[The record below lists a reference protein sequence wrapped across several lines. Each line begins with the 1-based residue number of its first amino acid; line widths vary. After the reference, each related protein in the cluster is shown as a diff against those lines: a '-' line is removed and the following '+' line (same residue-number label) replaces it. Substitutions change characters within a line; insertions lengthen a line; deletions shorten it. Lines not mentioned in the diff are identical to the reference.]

1 MRRNSYTL
9 LYYIGVLV
17 VLMLTACNDKTVYH
31 DYEQTSA
38 SGWEKN
44 DPLSF
49 TIPPIQET
57 GNYTEEVGMRING
70 SFPFLSLSLIVEQT
84 KLNTGEKQCDTLVC
98 ELINKR
104 GYPQGKGV
112 SQYQYLFPLK
122 TLQLNKGDSL
132 RIEIRHDMKREIL
145 PGITDVGLKVSK
157 TSRANKVAAR
167 IKAQKDKQ

>member
-1 MRRNSYTL
+1 
-9 LYYIGVLV
+9 
-17 VLMLTACNDKTVYH
+17 MLTACNDKTVYH
-31 DYEQTSA
+31 DYEQTPA

-44 DPLSF
+44 DPLSL
-49 TIPPIQET
+49 TLPPIQET
-57 GNYTEEVGMRING
+57 GNYKEEVGMRING

-132 RIEIRHDMKREIL
+132 YIEIRHDMKREIL

>member
-1 MRRNSYTL
+1 M
-9 LYYIGVLV
+9 LV

-31 DYEQTSA
+31 DYEQTPA

-49 TIPPIQET
+49 TLPPIQET
-57 GNYTEEVGMRING
+57 GNYKEEVGMRING

-132 RIEIRHDMKREIL
+132 YIEIRHDMKREIL

>member
-1 MRRNSYTL
+1 MQRNNYTL
-9 LYYIGVLV
+9 LYIGVLV

-31 DYEQTSA
+31 YYEQTPA

-44 DPLSF
+44 DLLSF
-49 TIPPIQET
+49 TIPSIQET

-132 RIEIRHDMKREIL
+132 HIEIHHDMKREIV
-145 PGITDVGLKVSK
+145 PGITDVGFKLSK
-157 TSRANKVAAR
+157 TSRADKIAAR

>member
-9 LYYIGVLV
+9 LYIGVLV

-31 DYEQTSA
+31 DYEQTPA

-44 DPLSF
+44 DLLSF
-49 TIPPIQET
+49 TIPFIQET

-112 SQYQYLFPLK
+112 SQYQYLFPLR

-132 RIEIRHDMKREIL
+132 HVEIHHDMKREIV
-145 PGITDVGLKVSK
+145 PGITDVGFKLSK
-157 TSRANKVAAR
+157 ISRADKVAAR

>member
-1 MRRNSYTL
+1 M
-9 LYYIGVLV
+9 LV

-31 DYEQTSA
+31 DYEQIPA

-44 DPLSF
+44 DQLSF
-49 TIPPIQET
+49 TLPPIQKT
-57 GNYTEEVGMRING
+57 GDYTEEVGMRING
-70 SFPFLSLSLIVEQT
+70 SFPFLSLSLIIEQT

-132 RIEIRHDMKREIL
+132 RIEIHHDMKREIL
-145 PGITDVGLKVSK
+145 PGITDVGIKLSK
-157 TSRANKVAAR
+157 ISRANKVAAR
-167 IKAQKDKQ
+167 IQAQKDEQ

>member
-9 LYYIGVLV
+9 LYIGVLV
-17 VLMLTACNDKTVYH
+17 VLMLTACDSKTVYH
-31 DYEQTSA
+31 NYEQTPA

-44 DPLSF
+44 DQLSF
-49 TIPPIQET
+49 TLPPIKEA

-70 SFPFLSLSLIVEQT
+70 SFPFLSLNLIIEQT

-98 ELINKR
+98 KLINKR

-122 TLQLNKGDSL
+122 TLQLDKNDSL
-132 RIEIRHDMKREIL
+132 YIEIRHDMKREIL
-145 PGITDVGLKVSK
+145 PGITDVGIKLSK
-157 TSRANKVAAR
+157 TSRANKVATR